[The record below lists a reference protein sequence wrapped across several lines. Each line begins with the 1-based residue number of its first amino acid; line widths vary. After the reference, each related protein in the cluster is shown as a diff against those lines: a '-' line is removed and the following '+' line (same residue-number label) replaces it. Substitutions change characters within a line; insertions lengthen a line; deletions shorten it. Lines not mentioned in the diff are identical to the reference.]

1 MQKKHLMKIT
11 NFFNT
16 TFLYFTFIL
25 AALGLCC
32 LCVGFLCL
40 QWVEGTRP
48 CSAWVSH
55 CSGFFCGG
63 ALGCT
68 GFSSCGLRAPEDVGF
83 RWHAGSAAV
92 AHGLCCSAACAVF
105 PDQGS
110 NPCSLLWQADSYPM
124 RHQGSPKI
132 TNLLWQRHL
141 ITRNRHQCLQCDKV
155 KCTVNIIING
165 TH

>member
-63 ALGCT
+63 ALGYT
-68 GFSSCGLRAPEDVGF
+68 
-83 RWHAGSAAV
+83 GSAVV
-92 AHGLCCSAACAVF
+92 ACGPQRMWASGGMQVQQLWHMDFVAQQHVLSSQTRDQTHAPCFGRQTPIQCA
-105 PDQGS
+105 
-110 NPCSLLWQADSYPM
+110 
-124 RHQGSPKI
+124 
-132 TNLLWQRHL
+132 
-141 ITRNRHQCLQCDKV
+141 TREVQKSQIFYDKD
-155 KCTVNIIING
+155 T
-165 TH
+165 